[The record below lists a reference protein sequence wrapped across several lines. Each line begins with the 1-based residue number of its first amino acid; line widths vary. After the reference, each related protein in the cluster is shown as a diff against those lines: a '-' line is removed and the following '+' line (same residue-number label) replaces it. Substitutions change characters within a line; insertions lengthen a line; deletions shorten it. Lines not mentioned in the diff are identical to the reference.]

1 MAPLLRVVLVA
12 LSAMATGLAFPPASL
27 KLLIWVSLAPW
38 LAVLHGATLRSA
50 LLLSWGWTLLAAW
63 MVGSWMPDAV
73 ANYFLQPRAL
83 GYAFFF
89 GVTTAAAA
97 VFYVAFAAAY
107 RVLAGRLDPR
117 WLPWAAGAAWCAAEF
132 GRGRLLTEL
141 AFVAD
146 PWGLLGYS
154 QVGLDPLVQ
163 TVAATGIYGLGFAVA
178 AANTGLAELALMLR
192 GCRDAAAARRA
203 AEGALL
209 GVLPALAALLY
220 GYLVLRAAPGIEAAP
235 EADAVGA
242 VIVQGNVSLGTRW
255 RSEFHGRNLDVY
267 LEATRAALS
276 EHPGGIVFWPEAAFT
291 FLLEDEPDYARAIAR
306 VLQAV
311 DGELVAGGVRN
322 GGSQDAPR
330 YFNTIFAIDPT
341 RGILGRYDKQYLVP
355 FSEYF
360 PLRRIDLLRRNFE
373 RVRFFE
379 HGGPPQLLPTR
390 AGKAGVLTCN
400 EAMLPELA
408 AARVRAGAAFLVNPS
423 NDTWIPDRR
432 FADHLF
438 DISLVRA
445 IEQRRFLV
453 RASTSGP
460 SAIVDP
466 WGRVQARSEPFSRAT
481 VRGWI
486 APRTEMTPYAR
497 VGDLFAWV
505 CVAALPLALWRAR
518 GRQRAQGLGARPAT
532 RW

>member
-1 MAPLLRVVLVA
+1 MSLLLRVALTA
-12 LSAMATGLAFPPASL
+12 LSAIATGLAFPPASL
-27 KLLIWVSLAPW
+27 KLLIWVALAPW
-38 LAVLHGATLRSA
+38 LAVLHGASLRSA
-50 LLLSWGWTLLAAW
+50 LLLGWGWTLLAAW
-63 MVGSWMPDAV
+63 IVGSWMPDAV

-89 GVTTAAAA
+89 GVATGMAAL
-97 VFYVAFAAAY
+97 FYMAFAAAY
-107 RVLAGRLDPR
+107 RALAGRLDPR
-117 WLPWAAGAAWCAAEF
+117 WLPWAAGAAWCTAEF
-132 GRGRLLTEL
+132 GRGRLLTAL

-154 QVGLDPLVQ
+154 QVGFDPVVQ
-163 TVAATGIYGLGFAVA
+163 AAAATGIYGIGFAIA
-178 AANTGLAELALMLR
+178 AANAGLAELALAACGR
-192 GCRDAAAARRA
+192 GSAAARRRV

-209 GVLPALAALLY
+209 GVLPALVALLY
-220 GYLVLRAAPGIEAAP
+220 GHLVLRAAPEVGAAP
-235 EADAVGA
+235 DADAVAA

-267 LEATRAALS
+267 LEATQAALS
-276 EHPGGIVFWPEAAFT
+276 EHPGGVVFWPEAAFT

-306 VLQAV
+306 VLQAG

-322 GGSQDAPR
+322 GGSKEEPR
-330 YFNTIFAIDPT
+330 YFNTIFALDPT
-341 RGILGRYDKQYLVP
+341 GRILERYDKQYLVP
-355 FSEYF
+355 FTEYF

-379 HGGPPQLLPTR
+379 HGGPARLLPTR
-390 AGKAGVLTCN
+390 AGRAGILTCN
-400 EAMLPELA
+400 EVMLPELA
-408 AARVRAGAAFLVNPS
+408 ASRVRAGAELLVNPS

-438 DISLVRA
+438 DIASVRA

-466 WGRVQARSEPFSRAT
+466 WGRVQARSQPFTRAV

-486 APRTEMTPYAR
+486 AARTEETPYAR
-497 VGDLFAWV
+497 VGDLFACV
-505 CVAALPLALWRAR
+505 CAAVLPLALWRAR
-518 GRQRAQGLGARPAT
+518 RRPTSASP
-532 RW
+532 